1 MERGPRA
8 SAARPPD
15 SEPATAARALASA
28 RELLDDRVV
37 EPLLRTHAARVLI
50 AGGVAGL
57 VSRTV
62 VAPLERTKI
71 LFQVQGL
78 SVSPPGQ
85 PLRYRS
91 VAQSLRAIL
100 EKEGLRGWF
109 KGNGAN
115 CVRII
120 PMSALQF
127 YAFDVLTQQI
137 TESGSSS
144 ALTPLQRLWAGAL
157 AGAFAQTITYP
168 LDFMRARLTVDMSGR
183 YSGILSGM
191 AVVVRQEGVR
201 SLYRGLVPSLVGIM
215 PYVGVDFMVYGT
227 LREWLPRDAATGEP
241 GTGAKL
247 MAGAVAGAAGQ
258 TVAYPLDTVRRQLQ
272 VQDVKVKYPDVP
284 KYRGL
289 VDCFFGIVRRDGMR
303 GLYRGIWPNYLKVA
317 PSISIQFVIFEHMCK
332 SLAATRERID
342 ERRAARRQHA

>member
-168 LDFMRARLTVDMSGR
+168 LDFMRARLT
-183 YSGILSGM
+183 
-191 AVVVRQEGVR
+191 EGVR